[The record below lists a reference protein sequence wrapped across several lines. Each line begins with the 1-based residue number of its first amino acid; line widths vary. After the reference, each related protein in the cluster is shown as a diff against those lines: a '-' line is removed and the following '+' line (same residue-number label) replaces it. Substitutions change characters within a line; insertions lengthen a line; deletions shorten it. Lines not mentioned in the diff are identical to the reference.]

1 MKTLSTW
8 KQKKAH
14 RKEYN
19 SWVHV
24 DREPFVFPGLQLTY
38 YYSNNSNSNSNRLT
52 ESNSAATA
60 VERST
65 AVVDQVKVEYE
76 LLRSIRGMFKGNIN
90 A

>member
-8 KQKKAH
+8 NQKKAH

-19 SWVHV
+19 TWVHV
-24 DREPFVFPGLQLTY
+24 DREPFVFPDLQLTY
-38 YYSNNSNSNSNRLT
+38 YYYNSNRLT
-52 ESNSAATA
+52 ESDSAATA

-90 A
+90 V

>member
-19 SWVHV
+19 AWVHV
-24 DREPFVFPGLQLTY
+24 DREPFVFPDLQLTY
-38 YYSNNSNSNSNRLT
+38 YYNNKSKRLT
-52 ESNSAATA
+52 ESDSAATA

-76 LLRSIRGMFKGNIN
+76 LFRSIRGMFKGNIN

>member
-19 SWVHV
+19 AWVHV
-24 DREPFVFPGLQLTY
+24 DREPFVFPDLQLTY
-38 YYSNNSNSNSNRLT
+38 YYNNNSKRLT
-52 ESNSAATA
+52 ESDSAATA

-65 AVVDQVKVEYE
+65 AAVDQVKVEYE

>member
-19 SWVHV
+19 AWVHV
-24 DREPFVFPGLQLTY
+24 DREPFVFPDLQLTY
-38 YYSNNSNSNSNRLT
+38 YSSSSNNNKSKRQT
-52 ESNSAATA
+52 ESDSAATA

-76 LLRSIRGMFKGNIN
+76 LLRSIRGMFKGSIN

>member
-19 SWVHV
+19 AWVHV
-24 DREPFVFPGLQLTY
+24 DGEPSVFPDLQLTY
-38 YYSNNSNSNSNRLT
+38 YYSNNRLT
-52 ESNSAATA
+52 ESDSAA
-60 VERST
+60 VECST
-65 AVVDQVKVEYE
+65 AVVDQVRVEYE

>member
-19 SWVHV
+19 AWVHV
-24 DREPFVFPGLQLTY
+24 DREPFVFPDLQLTY
-38 YYSNNSNSNSNRLT
+38 YYNNSKRLT
-52 ESNSAATA
+52 ESDSAATA

-65 AVVDQVKVEYE
+65 AAVDQVKVEYE